1 MFESIQV
8 RNFRV
13 LKDLEVNPL
22 GRINLIGG
30 LNNSG
35 KTSLL
40 EAIFLLA
47 GAGDPQL
54 AVNSNV
60 MRGFESGGIE
70 RPLEEMLPAISEAW
84 KEFFSGLDPSTTIEV
99 VGNHSKFGNLTLT
112 ISAEQAG
119 AREIILDRPGQ
130 SSVTQVPYEPS
141 LIFRYGGPED
151 GQIEGHI
158 RMGRQGIESKQP
170 VPHQDARYA
179 PIVNA
184 DIPFNTTFLT
194 SRNGNIQNDAVILGK
209 LRMQK
214 RGDLLLDALRVVE
227 PDLQSIEDSS
237 ASGTPMIWGDIGLPE
252 LIPLHVM
259 GEGMTR
265 IARLVLYIS
274 DTPNGVLLVDEIE
287 NGLHHTVL
295 PQVWEVVDTAAK
307 QFNTQVFATTHSD
320 ECIRAAHESL
330 DSEDFRYHR
339 LKVVDSGNRSVTYEP
354 DAITAAVKHGF
365 EVR

>member
-13 LKDLEVNPL
+13 LKDLRIGPL

-60 MRGFESGGIE
+60 MRGFGPGGIE
-70 RPLEEMLPAISEAW
+70 KSLEEMLPAISEAW
-84 KEFFSGLDPSTTIEV
+84 KEFFYELNPSTPIEV
-99 VGNHSKFGNLTLT
+99 GGNHSKFGKLALT
-112 ISAEQAG
+112 ISAEQAET
-119 AREIILDRPGQ
+119 REIALARPGE
-130 SSVTQVPYEPS
+130 SPVTYVPYRPA
-141 LIFRYGGPED
+141 LTFRYSGPENR
-151 GQIEGHI
+151 QTEGNI
-158 RMGRQGIESKQP
+158 RMTGEGINSKQP
-170 VPHQDARYA
+170 AQGDLLGSTDR
-179 PIVNA
+179 
-184 DIPFNTTFLT
+184 DIPFSITILK
-194 SRNGNIQNDAVILGK
+194 SQSGNIQNEAVILGK
-209 LRMQK
+209 LRKQK
-214 RGDLLLDALRVVE
+214 RSDLLLEALRVVE
-227 PDLQSIEDSS
+227 PNLQSVEDSS
-237 ASGTPMIWGDIGLPE
+237 ASGTPMIWGDVGLPE
-252 LIPLHVM
+252 LIPLPVM
-259 GEGMTR
+259 GEGMTC

-295 PQVWEVVDTAAK
+295 PKVWEVVDVAAK
-307 QFNTQVFATTHSD
+307 QFNTQVFATTHSA

-330 DSEDFRYHR
+330 DPEDFRYHR
-339 LKVVDSGNRSVTYEP
+339 LKVLESGNRSVTYEP
-354 DAITAAVKHGF
+354 EAITAAVKHGF